1 MAFQKVDDPT
11 PGKNRIHVDLR
22 ADDLDAEVDRLVE
35 AGAATGRA
43 SRRRVVPLG
52 DAERPGRQPVL
63 RRRAGR
69 GRGRG
74 RLELGR
80 PGAPPL
86 PQTEVKAPTGHL
98 PRARPRPRMPRM
110 EREAVEVPPEELR
123 LALVLNGGVSLAVW
137 MGGTVREMDAL
148 VRADR
153 SGSGL
158 PEGRYA
164 AVLDLARTWAS
175 IDVVSG
181 TSAAGSTARCSPCR
195 RSTPTPTS
203 GCSATSGPSRASSTT
218 CCGRRSAASPRRC
231 CRATSTSCPP

>member
-1 MAFQKVDDPT
+1 
-11 PGKNRIHVDLR
+11 
-22 ADDLDAEVDRLVE
+22 
-35 AGAATGRA
+35 
-43 SRRRVVPLG
+43 
-52 DAERPGRQPVL
+52 
-63 RRRAGR
+63 
-69 GRGRG
+69 
-74 RLELGR
+74 
-80 PGAPPL
+80 
-86 PQTEVKAPTGHL
+86 
-98 PRARPRPRMPRM
+98 MPRM

-181 TSAAGSTARCSPCR
+181 TSAGGVNGALLALSQVNANADLGMLRDLWAEQGQLDNLLRPPFR
-195 RSTPTPTS
+195 GQPTS
-203 GCSATSGPSRASSTT
+203 LLQGDEYFLPALTRAMSGLTADFEPTHQDVDLMITT
-218 CCGRRSAASPRRC
+218 TLLGGADKVTTPLWWDKN
-231 CRATSTSCPP
+231 